1 MEWLETIIL
10 VMVVWFFAGVLI
22 RISGNEDERRGLIS
36 L

>member
-1 MEWLETIIL
+1 MDWLETIIL

-22 RISGNEDERRGLIS
+22 RISENENGRRELIN